1 VSAAFRADPEL
12 IGLPLHVGAGIA
24 HVHLGAAPHAANV
37 NADVAHAG
45 DSSLNYPIT
54 QFTIAPVIPAV
65 VLAAGLSTRMGRP
78 KPLLPLPGGETFLS
92 KIVRSFLEAGVDD
105 VVVVLGH
112 EADAVAA
119 KLIESGVA
127 ARFVINEAYATG
139 QLSSVLRGL
148 NAIDRPGVRAML
160 LTLVDVPLVSPA
172 TIRAVIDRYQATH
185 APIVR
190 PVRGDEHGHPVLID
204 RSLFGLVRSA
214 DSSAG
219 IKPVVR
225 AHVSAA
231 GDVAVADA
239 GAFVDID
246 TPTAYER
253 VLNDTS
259 TMKP

>member
-1 VSAAFRADPEL
+1 MPVVV
-12 IGLPLHVGAGIA
+12 VGALA
-24 HVHLGAAPHAANV
+24 SAVPCHAAS
-37 NADVAHAG
+37 DVAAG
-45 DSSLNYPIT
+45 KAYAQANCVRCHSIDKSTPSSLP
-54 QFTIAPVIPAV
+54 IAPPFRTLHERYPVESLEEAPG
-65 VLAAGLSTRMGRP
+65 AGL
-78 KPLLPLPGGETFLS
+78 
-92 KIVRSFLEAGVDD
+92 
-105 VVVVLGH
+105 VLGH

-172 TIRAVIDRYQATH
+172 TIRAVIDRYKATQAL
-185 APIVR
+185 IVR

-204 RSLFGLVRSA
+204 RSLFGLVRTA
-214 DSSAG
+214 DPSAG

-231 GDVAVADA
+231 GDVDVADA

-246 TPTAYER
+246 TPAAYER
-253 VLNDTS
+253 VLNDTAVR
-259 TMKP
+259 KP

>member
-1 VSAAFRADPEL
+1 
-12 IGLPLHVGAGIA
+12 
-24 HVHLGAAPHAANV
+24 
-37 NADVAHAG
+37 
-45 DSSLNYPIT
+45 
-54 QFTIAPVIPAV
+54 VIPAV

-78 KPLLPLPGGETFLS
+78 KPLLPLPGGDTFVS

-119 KLIESGVA
+119 QLIESGVA
-127 ARFVINEAYATG
+127 ARFVINESYATG

-160 LTLVDVPLVSPA
+160 LTLVDVPLVSAA
-172 TIRAVIDRYQATH
+172 TIRAVVDRYKATQ

-204 RSLFGLVRSA
+204 RSLFGLIRTA
-214 DSSAG
+214 DTSAG

-231 GDVAVADA
+231 GDVPVDDA

-246 TPTAYER
+246 TPAAYER
-253 VLNDTS
+253 VLHDAVAR
-259 TMKP
+259 KP

>member
-1 VSAAFRADPEL
+1 
-12 IGLPLHVGAGIA
+12 
-24 HVHLGAAPHAANV
+24 
-37 NADVAHAG
+37 
-45 DSSLNYPIT
+45 
-54 QFTIAPVIPAV
+54 VIPAV

-78 KPLLPLPGGETFLS
+78 KPLLSLPDGETFVTR
-92 KIVRSFLEAGVDD
+92 IVRSFLEAGVDD

-127 ARFVINEAYATG
+127 ARFVINEAYETG

-172 TIRAVIDRYQATH
+172 TIRAVVDRYKTTH

-204 RSLFGLVRSA
+204 RSLFSLLRTADPALGAKPIVRE
-214 DSSAG
+214 
-219 IKPVVR
+219 
-225 AHVSAA
+225 HVSAA
-231 GDVAVADA
+231 GNVAVDDA
-239 GAFVDID
+239 GAFFDID
-246 TPTAYER
+246 TPAAYER
-253 VLNDTS
+253 ALRIN
-259 TMKP
+259 